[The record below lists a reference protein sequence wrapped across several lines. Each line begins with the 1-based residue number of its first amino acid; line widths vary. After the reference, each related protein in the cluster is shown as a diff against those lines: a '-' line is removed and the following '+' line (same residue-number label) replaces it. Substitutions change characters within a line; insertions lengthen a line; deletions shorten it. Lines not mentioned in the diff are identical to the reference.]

1 MSYPKIKFLS
11 SLYLRKFLGT
21 TSDFD
26 KLLKFKFSFKKYFKK
41 YEKRI
46 LKYIE
51 KYSGLRWTEKEI
63 TVWLFD
69 GHYPSISFPLLLNV
83 YGMDKEFTLFSLIHE
98 LVHNIMLFKIKVTK
112 EKSKEFNLIELEAI
126 TQLITKYVAKNF
138 FNIKKL
144 EELCKKCEFGGY
156 YKHIWKREQEL
167 ENKWNLESHP
177 FTYFVE
183 KNKNYL
189 WLEVKHNA

>member
-1 MSYPKIKFLS
+1 MIYPKIKFS
-11 SLYLRKFLGT
+11 HTVYLRKFLGT

-26 KLLKFKFSFKKYFKK
+26 NLIRFKYSFEKYFKK
-41 YEKRI
+41 YKKRI

-51 KYSGLRWTEKEI
+51 KYSGFRWTKKEI

-69 GHYPSISFPLLLNV
+69 GYYPSISFPLLLNV
-83 YGMDKEFTLFSLIHE
+83 HGMDKKLALFSLIHE

-112 EKSKEFNLIELEAI
+112 GQSKELEAV

-138 FNIKKL
+138 FNKKKL

-156 YKHIWKREQEL
+156 YKHVWEL
-167 ENKWNLESHP
+167 ERELEKMWNLEKHP
-177 FTYFVE
+177 FVYFAK
-183 KNKNYL
+183 KNENYKT
-189 WLEVKHNA
+189 WFM